1 MLTTPA
7 HANMRSMGSHGSDH
21 VRFKKAL
28 AVGHLTTALIVA
40 RDLPHVSLSDAL
52 ELCRLMAGDGDPR
65 YPRAASRWLERF
77 SSETAAGLAELQ
89 LAAAAL
95 GHLWESPDSD
105 VARRTLTELLAAQPQ
120 RLTSGP

>member
-1 MLTTPA
+1 
-7 HANMRSMGSHGSDH
+7 
-21 VRFKKAL
+21 
-28 AVGHLTTALIVA
+28 
-40 RDLPHVSLSDAL
+40 
-52 ELCRLMAGDGDPR
+52 MAGDGDPR